1 MISRSR
7 KIATAGALGLVASA
21 IMATGPAQSAS
32 AATGCQYISSSPGVY
47 TQTTLEYS
55 NQWTIYTDGTGQAY
69 YWYLKRSG
77 GSIQDNGSANGDIR
91 TGVEPANN
99 YYLQIYNAG
108 YSVRTW
114 QVCYNVV

>member
-1 MISRSR
+1 MIFRLR
-7 KIATAGALGLVASA
+7 RTAVTGVAALAAVAALVA
-21 IMATGPAQSAS
+21 GPMPSAS

-47 TQTTLEYS
+47 TSTTLEYS

-69 YWYLKRSG
+69 YWYLKHNS

-99 YYLQIYNAG
+99 YYMQIYNAG
-108 YSVRTW
+108 YSTRTW
-114 QVCYNVV
+114 EVCYTVV